1 MGLLLLLL
9 LLLLPLPSLAA
20 PTLPS
25 WLVEIGAQDH
35 SHSHDGPQLIG
46 QGFFPVDAE
55 DIFSVPTQDPEAA
68 TVPSN
73 SWAAYGTPS
82 LGGSSGYG
90 YGASGYGSS
99 SSDMVMDPQGMAM
112 ERL

>member
-1 MGLLLLLL
+1 MG
-9 LLLLPLPSLAA
+9 
-20 PTLPS
+20 
-25 WLVEIGAQDH
+25 EIGAQDH

-55 DIFSVPTQDPEAA
+55 DMFSVPTQDPEAA

-99 SSDMVMDPQGMAM
+99 SSGYGYGASAYGASSSGYGASGYGYGK
-112 ERL
+112 